1 MRELVVA
8 GVDGVTSPQPMEK
21 EVMVQGDRVRWWSA
35 VRFRR
40 FVVLVV
46 GVTGLLALLS
56 EPAQAIGI
64 QMQHCEPLLR
74 R

>member
-1 MRELVVA
+1 MIMGREAVV
-8 GVDGVTSPQPMEK
+8 E
-21 EVMVQGDRVRWWSA
+21 GDRVRWWSA
-35 VRFRR
+35 VRVRR
-40 FVVLVV
+40 FVVLMV
-46 GVTGLLALLS
+46 GVTGLLALLA